1 MWQNSSARL
10 SMFQAPKGEGLED
23 GDEFVSN
30 DHFTAPLY
38 RIKVN
43 ASIESLINRE
53 YLERD
58 KTHGK
63 VKALLEV
70 QEFSTHQ
77 LRNTHKS

>member
-58 KTHGK
+58 KSNP
-63 VKALLEV
+63 
-70 QEFSTHQ
+70 QI
-77 LRNTHKS
+77 

>member
-1 MWQNSSARL
+1 
-10 SMFQAPKGEGLED
+10 KGKGLED
-23 GDEFVSN
+23 GEQFASS

-38 RIKVN
+38 HIKVN

-58 KTHGK
+58 KTH
-63 VKALLEV
+63 LEV
-70 QEFSTHQ
+70 EFSTHQ